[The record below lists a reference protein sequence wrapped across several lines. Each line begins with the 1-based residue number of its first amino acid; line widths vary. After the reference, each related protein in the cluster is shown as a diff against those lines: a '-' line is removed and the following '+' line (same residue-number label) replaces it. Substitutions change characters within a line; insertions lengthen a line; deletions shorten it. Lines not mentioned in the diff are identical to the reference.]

1 MVFLSERNY
10 ACRLITDGTLKGMLT
25 VVLENQKLRITVLV
39 DKGSDIWEF
48 LYKPLDIDFMWRS
61 PMQLRDIRYFV
72 PSSATKWGA
81 FFDYFEGGWQELLPS
96 TGRSPKTEYKDA
108 NFGLHGETTTIPWKF
123 RVLEDTPE
131 KVSVAFWVRL
141 YRTPFYLEKVLSI
154 ESDKSVLTINEKLL
168 NEGFEEMDFSWGH
181 HPTLGDA
188 FLNENCVIDTC
199 VGKVHVL
206 GGLPFE
212 RPRFN
217 NGDVFDWPNGISK
230 HGEKIDISRIPARKN
245 QSADMLYL
253 SGMDEGWMAVTDQSR
268 GVGFGLVWPIE
279 IFRYLWIW
287 QVCGG
292 AFGYPF
298 YGRNY
303 NMAIEP
309 MTSRPGSGIVE
320 AVKNGSALK
329 LGPREELQVQ
339 IKAIVYEGNQ
349 RVEKISSDGKVIWK
363 SKGGNQNG

>member
-1 MVFLSERNY
+1 MTFLPERNY
-10 ACRLITDGTLKGMLT
+10 ACRLITDGTLKGIRT
-25 VVLENQKLRITVLV
+25 VVMENQKLRITILV

-48 LYKPLDIDFMWRS
+48 LYKPYDIDFMWHS
-61 PMQLRDIRYFV
+61 PILLRDIRYFI

-96 TGRSPKTEYKDA
+96 TGRSPKSEYKGA
-108 NFGLHGETTTIPWKF
+108 SFGLHGETTTMPWNF
-123 RVLEDTPE
+123 RVIEDTPM

-141 YRTPFYLEKVLSI
+141 YRTPFYIEKVLTLENNASI
-154 ESDKSVLTINEKLL
+154 LTIDEKVI
-168 NEGFEEMDFSWGH
+168 NEGYEDMDFSWGH
-181 HPTLGDA
+181 HPTLGES

-199 VGKVHVL
+199 AKKVHVL

-212 RPRFN
+212 RPRFK
-217 NGDVFDWPNGISK
+217 NGEVFDWPIGISK
-230 HGEKIDISRIPARKN
+230 QGENIDISKVPGRENK
-245 QSADMLYL
+245 SADMLYL
-253 SGMDEGWMAVTDQSR
+253 SEMDEGWVAVTDQTR
-268 GVGFGLVWPIE
+268 GVGFGLVWPIN

-309 MTSRPGSGIVE
+309 MSSKPGFGIVDAIENGTALQLKAGE
-320 AVKNGSALK
+320 A
-329 LGPREELQVQ
+329 LQAQ
-339 IKAIVYEGNQ
+339 IKAVVYEGTGRIQ
-349 RVEKISSDGKVIWK
+349 KIARNGSIKWK
-363 SKGGNQNG
+363 

>member
-1 MVFLSERNY
+1 MTFLPERNY
-10 ACRLITDGTLKGMLT
+10 ACRLITDGTLKGMRT
-25 VVLENQKLRITVLV
+25 VVMENQKLRITILV

-48 LYKPLDIDFMWRS
+48 LYKPYDIDFMWRS
-61 PMQLRDIRYFV
+61 PILLRDIRYFV

-96 TGRSPKTEYKDA
+96 TGRSPKSEYKDA
-108 NFGLHGETTTIPWKF
+108 SFGLHGETTTMPWNF
-123 RVLEDTPE
+123 RVLEDNPQ
-131 KVSVAFWVRL
+131 KVSIAFWVRL
-141 YRTPFYLEKVLSI
+141 YRTPFYLEKVLTLENDASI
-154 ESDKSVLTINEKLL
+154 LTLDEKVINEGY
-168 NEGFEEMDFSWGH
+168 EDMDFSWGH
-181 HPTLGDA
+181 HPTLGES

-199 VGKVHVL
+199 AKKVHVL

-217 NGDVFDWPNGISK
+217 NGEVFDWPIGISK
-230 HGEKIDISRIPARKN
+230 QGEKVDISKVPGREN

-253 SGMDEGWMAVTDQSR
+253 SKMDEGWVAVTDQAR
-268 GVGFGLVWPIE
+268 GVGFGLVWPINV
-279 IFRYLWIW
+279 FRYLWIW

-309 MTSRPGSGIVE
+309 MSSKPGSGIVDAIENGTALQLKAGE
-320 AVKNGSALK
+320 A
-329 LGPREELQVQ
+329 LQAQ
-339 IKAIVYEGNQ
+339 IKAIVYEGTG
-349 RVEKISSDGKVIWK
+349 RVQKIAQDGSIKWK
-363 SKGGNQNG
+363 